1 LTEFIQISQIDPSP
15 FEPRS
20 SITPIETADVGIVS
34 PIIVRKKADGRYEI
48 IAGHRRLETLKRAG
62 KTEAPCEVV
71 EMDDEQAAVAL
82 YNDNEAVKTW
92 EGYEKGKYF
101 QKMMQ
106 IFHLNQTQVAKKCG
120 VSQELVSRCIG
131 QVAFTDSIAQVL
143 QKQAGSTTRV
153 ITRVIKE
160 PNMELLKHAV
170 SEHKYVE
177 LKKLSRERQV
187 DAVKEILENNL
198 SDRDTTNL
206 VSLAKK
212 APVAKAAREVVKA
225 KLSRRQEH
233 YALKKNGKTEFRVRC
248 SACAETHVYI
258 MTHEPGGRHSI
269 VEKDS
274 AFHSQ
279 SQTKWRGATT

>member
-1 LTEFIQISQIDPSP
+1 MVEYIPIEKLDPSP
-15 FEPRS
+15 FQPRDTT
-20 SITPIETADVGIVS
+20 TPIESASSQGIIS
-34 PIIVRKKADGRYEI
+34 PIIVRPKDGRYEVV
-48 IAGHRRLETLKRAG
+48 AGHRRLQGLKATG
-62 KTEAPCEVV
+62 KTEAPCEIVK
-71 EMDDEQAAVAL
+71 MDDEQAAIAL
-82 YNDNEAVKTW
+82 FTDNEDRQAW

-101 QKMMQ
+101 QKMMK

-143 QKQAGSTTRV
+143 QAGS
-153 ITRVIKE
+153 ITRVIE

-177 LKKLSRERQV
+177 LKKLPPREQV
-187 DAVKEILENNL
+187 DAVKEVLANNL
-198 SDRDTTNL
+198 SDRDTANL

-212 APVAKAAREVVKA
+212 APVAKAAQEVVKA
-225 KLSRRQEH
+225 KLSRRQER
-233 YALKKNGKTEFRVRC
+233 YVLAKNGKTEFSLKC
-248 SACAETHVYI
+248 SACAETHVYV

-279 SQTKWRGATT
+279 SQLRGGTT